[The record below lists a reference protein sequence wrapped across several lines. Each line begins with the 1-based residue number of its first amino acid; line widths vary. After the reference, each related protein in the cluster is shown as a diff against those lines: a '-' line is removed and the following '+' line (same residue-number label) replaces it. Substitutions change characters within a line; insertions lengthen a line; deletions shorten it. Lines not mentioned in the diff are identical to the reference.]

1 MYLIADSGSTKTNW
15 RLFDATESRNYS
27 TIGLNPY
34 FVGKEDFQK
43 VLTENLPI
51 KPELVD
57 GISFYGS
64 GCTPEKEPIVKAIL
78 DEHFGV
84 DNSEVHSDLLAAARS
99 LCKTEEG
106 IACIVGTGSNSCY
119 YDGKKIAKNV
129 PALGF
134 ILGDEGSGAVLGRKL
149 LSDVL
154 KNQLPEEV
162 RTKFF
167 EKYPTSQAEIIENVY
182 RKPAPN
188 RYLAAFTPF
197 LSENLDIPEIAN
209 LVEASF
215 SEFIVRNILQ
225 YEKARQLPVHFTGSI
240 AYYFRDNLANALNKF
255 NLIPGH
261 ISREPLDGL
270 KEYHREQLKD
280 YNL

>member
-15 RLFDATESRNYS
+15 RLVDVLESRNYT

-34 FVGKEDFQK
+34 FIGEEEFSK
-43 VLTENLPI
+43 VLSENLPI
-51 KPELVD
+51 PIEKVD
-57 GISFYGS
+57 GVSFYGS
-64 GCTPEKEPIVKAIL
+64 GCTPEKEPVVKAIL
-78 DEHFGV
+78 DKYFEI

-149 LSDVL
+149 VSDVL
-154 KNQLPEEV
+154 KNQLPKDICS
-162 RTKFF
+162 KFF
-167 EKYPTSQAEIIENVY
+167 DKYKVTQAEIIEKVY

-188 RYLAAFTPF
+188 RFLAAFTPF
-197 LSENLDIPEIAN
+197 LSENIEAPEIAN
-209 LVEASF
+209 LVESGF

-225 YEKARQLPVHFTGSI
+225 YEKAKELPIHFTGSI
-240 AYYFRDNLANALNKF
+240 AYYFRDNLANVLNKYS
-255 NLIPGH
+255 LIPGH

-270 KEYHREQLKD
+270 TEYHLNNSLK
-280 YNL
+280 